1 MLRGALL
8 LFLFGVAVSGC
19 SSVPPFDAPED
30 LTGVPTVSQV
40 IDKINCEILEARDD
54 PANDNKQFNQFL
66 IETLR
71 IQEFK
76 YWQASV
82 TLTLTVNDT
91 VGLYPSSTGVTL
103 SYIDPLR
110 IAGTSFMFSG
120 SVMLYQSRARTYT
133 QQYSIDISKINPEN
147 CGKDW
152 HRRFNLE
159 GDLGIR
165 DQIAMGLH
173 SFEQTER
180 GAMFGTS
187 AKSPDNIGGTVSFH
201 IYKGVTGL
209 GPNWTIVHFKGPVGG
224 VGYNRDDLHQIAFTI
239 VPVAVAEEKKPKPPC
254 PIKLPPLPIDPKLT
268 PPGAGSSPEEV
279 EVYLVRTQTYSSQL
293 TAYTMA
299 FLQRQAVCGP
309 DDIATGGVPATKA
322 YAREVARAAN
332 QLLNST
338 ATLKEAIQGI
348 TRP

>member
-173 SFEQTER
+173 SFEQTE
-180 GAMFGTS
+180 
-187 AKSPDNIGGTVSFH
+187 KGGDVRNKCEIARQHWRHGFLSH
-201 IYKGVTGL
+201 IQGRNRL
-209 GPNWTIVHFKGPVGG
+209 GPELDHCSFQRTSGRRWIQSRRSSSNRFHNRAGRRGGGENQNHRAPSKPHHFRSIPSSRHPV
-224 VGYNRDDLHQIAFTI
+224 
-239 VPVAVAEEKKPKPPC
+239 PEAVLKKWRC
-254 PIKLPPLPIDPKLT
+254 T
-268 PPGAGSSPEEV
+268 
-279 EVYLVRTQTYSSQL
+279 
-293 TAYTMA
+293 
-299 FLQRQAVCGP
+299 
-309 DDIATGGVPATKA
+309 
-322 YAREVARAAN
+322 
-332 QLLNST
+332 
-338 ATLKEAIQGI
+338 
-348 TRP
+348 